1 MISETAI
8 LNPEMVADVRRV
20 GGTGVRSDKVVAET
34 AQAMIDD
41 AGEMR
46 PSSIKTGNKGRL
58 LMQRKFL

>member
-1 MISETAI
+1 
-8 LNPEMVADVRRV
+8 MVADVRRV

-46 PSSIKTGNKGRL
+46 PSSIKTGNRAG
-58 LMQRKFL
+58 F